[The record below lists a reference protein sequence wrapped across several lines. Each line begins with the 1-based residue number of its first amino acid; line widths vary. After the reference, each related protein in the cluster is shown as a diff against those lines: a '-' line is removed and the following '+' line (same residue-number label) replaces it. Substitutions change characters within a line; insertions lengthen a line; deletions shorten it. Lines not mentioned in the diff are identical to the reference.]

1 MRVVFLG
8 NDRWSVPSLRALADD
23 AGIEIALVGTAAPK
37 PAGRGSKL
45 RATDVADEARTRSL
59 PLIEVARIAE
69 HLDELHTAS
78 PDVLVVVA
86 YGEIL
91 RGPLLELAPRGAV
104 NVHFSLLPR
113 LWGAAPVQRAILE
126 GAERTGVTTMRM
138 DPGLDTGAILLQ
150 REEPISDADDAGSL
164 GSRLAEIGGEL
175 IVETL
180 ATLDE
185 IAPRTQDEAD
195 ATYAPR
201 IEQKDETIDWTE
213 PADRVVRRIR
223 AMAPSPG
230 AWTRFRGNRLKILKA
245 QVDARS
251 GTPGRVV
258 EVGTKR
264 LLVAAG
270 TGSVLIHEL
279 ASEGRRRMPTAD
291 WLRGARAEAGEPLG

>member
-8 NDRWSVPSLRALADD
+8 NDRWSVPSLLALANDTRT
-23 AGIEIALVGTAAPK
+23 EIALVGTSAPK
-37 PAGRGSKL
+37 PAGRGSTP
-45 RATDVADEARTRSL
+45 RATEVADEARARSL
-59 PLIEVARIAE
+59 PLIEVTRIAE
-69 HLDELHTAS
+69 HLDELGSAS

-91 RGPLLELAPRGAV
+91 RAPLLELAPHGAV

-113 LWGAAPVQRAILE
+113 LRGAAPVQRAILE
-126 GAERTGVTTMRM
+126 GVDLTGVTTMRM
-138 DPGLDTGAILLQ
+138 NPGLDTGPILLQ

-180 ATLDE
+180 ASLGE

-201 IEQKDETIDWTE
+201 IEATDEAIDWTE
-213 PADRVVRRIR
+213 PAVRVVRRIR

-245 QVDARS
+245 QVDGRS
-251 GTPGRVV
+251 GAPGTVV
-258 EVGTKR
+258 EVGSGR

-270 TGSVLIHEL
+270 TGSVLINEL
-279 ASEGRRRMPTAD
+279 ASEGRRRMAAAD
-291 WLRGARAEAGEPLG
+291 WLRGARTEVGEPLG